1 MSIYTEKERERLV
14 AELQQNRILTKV
26 MEVVNLICNSVR
38 YEGADVDGIDPDY
51 ITQRLIYD
59 GEIGYVNAE
68 QAAALGV
75 ERDWYRILPMGR
87 LNKRGYPAIYQLSYP
102 NNARP
107 IKSRVS
113 YESICPIKANSTIF
127 PLFRKIAHE
136 CEIIDQLETSMIVNV
151 QASRNT
157 DIIPVDDFSTK
168 SIIEDFYRNSRT
180 GAPAIVIPRNAAD
193 KIRDKIENKTPF
205 VADRIDALR
214 VERWNDL
221 LKRAGVM
228 TPNEY
233 KRERVQTAEVN
244 AGVGEAIDYLYT
256 MIDTFNADCERLG
269 VDARMIANGYID
281 RYDEDTADSTEQ
293 LPAEEE
299 ESDGS

>member
-1 MSIYTEKERERLV
+1 MSMYTEKERERLV
-14 AELQQNRILTKV
+14 AELQQNRILTRAL
-26 MEVVNLICNSVR
+26 EVVNLICNSIR
-38 YEGADVDGIDPDY
+38 YEGTAVESIDPDY

-75 ERDWYRILPMGR
+75 ECDWYRILPMGR

-107 IKSRVS
+107 IKSRVA

-127 PLFRKIAHE
+127 PIFRKIAQE

-168 SIIEDFYRNSRT
+168 ALIEDFYRNART
-180 GAPAIVIPRNAAD
+180 GAPAIVLPRNAAE
-193 KIRDKIENKTPF
+193 KIRDKIENKTEF

-228 TPNEY
+228 TPNEF
-233 KRERVQTAEVN
+233 KRERVQSAEVN
-244 AGVGEAIDYLYT
+244 AGVGETIDYLYT
-256 MIDTFNADCERLG
+256 MIDTFNEDCKRLG
-269 VDARMIANGYID
+269 VDARMVVNGYIAK
-281 RYDEDTADSTEQ
+281 YDTDI
-293 LPAEEE
+293 EEE
-299 ESDGS
+299 VSENV